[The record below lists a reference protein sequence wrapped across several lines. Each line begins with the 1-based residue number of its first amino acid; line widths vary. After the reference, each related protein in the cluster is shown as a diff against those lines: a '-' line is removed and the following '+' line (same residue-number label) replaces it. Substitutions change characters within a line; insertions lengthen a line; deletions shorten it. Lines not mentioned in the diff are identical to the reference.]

1 MCLFSNKVLV
11 IIGAVPFNE
20 GCSVSA
26 VKKGMFSAEKHVELR
41 YDFAVIVLDFMIF
54 DYDGEFL
61 FILL

>member
-1 MCLFSNKVLV
+1 MCLFSYEVLA

-20 GCSVSA
+20 GCSVST
-26 VKKGMFSAEKHVELR
+26 VKQWVFSAEKHVELR
-41 YDFAVIVLDFMIF
+41 YDFAVIVFDFMIF